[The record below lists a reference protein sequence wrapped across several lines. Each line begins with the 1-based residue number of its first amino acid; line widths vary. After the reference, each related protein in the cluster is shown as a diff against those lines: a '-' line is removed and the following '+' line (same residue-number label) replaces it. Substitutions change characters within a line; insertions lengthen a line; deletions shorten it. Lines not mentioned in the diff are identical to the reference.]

1 MTLLFQY
8 NTFLSLVKPL
18 FSCKVTFLC
27 YNRYKEVIEVT
38 KGDRIRDLRKAK
50 GITQIDMA
58 KLLSTTKQT
67 ISKYEKGIVTN
78 IPSDRI
84 EAMARLLDTT
94 PEYILGWEKNEEE
107 IFADVSPEVEKNNDL
122 IAEVVFKM
130 RTDVDFSNA
139 VSSLLKAFQKQSID

>member
-1 MTLLFQY
+1 
-8 NTFLSLVKPL
+8 
-18 FSCKVTFLC
+18 
-27 YNRYKEVIEVT
+27 VIEVT